1 MAEKKKVKENCH
13 MLITALLKRG
23 AVIKRRAG
31 VGEDWGNMKFYMKAV
46 RFTKTTFERQVLE
59 SVVIH
64 ENRGHNPMDGTE
76 NGR

>member
-1 MAEKKKVKENCH
+1 M
-13 MLITALLKRG
+13 
-23 AVIKRRAG
+23 IKRRAG
-31 VGEDWGNMKFYMKAV
+31 VGEDWGNMKLYMKAV